1 MNGLQIAMI
10 ILASFV
16 LVGQILNIIVDI
28 LFVGW
33 VLAFAWIATCMNIGI
48 SITLIVVV
56 ARNMSASSYR
66 VALIFYYITD
76 FLTLFTFIM
85 FLVSGYFNWAKLVN
99 FLLITPIIV
108 VVHVYLCQTPIG
120 VVSYDPYVQPQPYQ
134 QPMTSM
140 TYQPAVSPGGI

>member
-10 ILASFV
+10 ILASLV

-56 ARNMSASSYR
+56 ARNMSASSYSG
-66 VALIFYYITD
+66 ACIFMPNANRSS
-76 FLTLFTFIM
+76 FI
-85 FLVSGYFNWAKLVN
+85 
-99 FLLITPIIV
+99 
-108 VVHVYLCQTPIG
+108 
-120 VVSYDPYVQPQPYQ
+120 
-134 QPMTSM
+134 
-140 TYQPAVSPGGI
+140 